1 MTELG
6 GRTSSRAVRRLRV
19 QSDMVPGRQD
29 VLTLIAEIAASAAA
43 PPRVLDLGCGD
54 GEVSAA
60 ILARRPEAAVTLVDI
75 SEDMLEHARERLRG
89 APGLEVVRHDL
100 REGLPASMRGPFDA
114 VVSCFTLH
122 NLDPASRPCLF
133 ADARRVLRPRGVF
146 VNADR
151 VREEGTLLDTWQF
164 DRWIEWMRER
174 ARTRY
179 GLART
184 AAEIRQRQ
192 HEMDREL
199 GDAPGSIWAMRDDL
213 LRAGFTEVDCLYKN
227 RITAL
232 LVAVNQG

>member
-6 GRTSSRAVRRLRV
+6 GWTASRAVRRLRV
-19 QSDMVPGRQD
+19 QSDMVPGRD
-29 VLTLIAEIAASAAA
+29 EVLALIVELATGIPS
-43 PPRVLDLGCGD
+43 PPRILDLGCGD
-54 GEVSAA
+54 GDVSAA
-60 ILARRPEAAVTLVDI
+60 IRARRPDAALTLLDV
-75 SEDMLEHARERLRG
+75 SEDMLTRARQRLYG

-100 REGLPASMRGPFDA
+100 QDGLPATVRGPFDA

-122 NLDPASRPCLF
+122 NLDPASRPRLF
-133 ADARRVLRPRGVF
+133 TDLQRVLRPRGMF

-151 VREEGTLLDTWQF
+151 VREQGTLLDAWQF
-164 DRWIEWMRER
+164 DHWVEWMRER

-179 GLART
+179 GLTRT

-213 LRAGFTEVDCLYKN
+213 HRAGFAEVDCLYKN

-232 LVAVNQG
+232 LVAVNEG

>member
-6 GRTSSRAVRRLRV
+6 GWTSSRAVRRLRV
-19 QSDMVPGRQD
+19 QSDMVPGRD
-29 VLTLIAEIAASAAA
+29 EVLALITDLATGIAS

-54 GEVSAA
+54 GDVSAA
-60 ILARRPEAAVTLVDI
+60 ILARRPDAAVTLLDI
-75 SEDMLEHARERLRG
+75 SEDMLAHAQERLRG

-100 REGLPASMRGPFDA
+100 HDGLPDGVKGPFDA

-122 NLDPASRPCLF
+122 NLDPASRPRLF
-133 ADARRVLRPRGVF
+133 ADVRRVLGPRGVF

-151 VREEGTLLDTWQF
+151 VREEGTLLDSWQF
-164 DRWIEWMRER
+164 DHWVEWMRER

-179 GLART
+179 GLTRT

-213 LRAGFTEVDCLYKN
+213 RRAGFAEVDCLYKN

-232 LVAVNQG
+232 LVAVNEG

>member
-6 GRTSSRAVRRLRV
+6 GRASSRAVRRMRL

-29 VLTLIAEIAASAAA
+29 VLTLIAEIATSADA

-60 ILARRPEAAVTLVDI
+60 ILARQPDAALTLVDI
-75 SEDMLEHARERLRG
+75 SEDMLDHARQRLGR
-89 APGLEVVRHDL
+89 APGLELVQHDL
-100 REGLPASMRGPFDA
+100 HDGLPDPVRGPFDA

-122 NLDPASRPCLF
+122 NLDPASRPRLF
-133 ADARRVLRPRGVF
+133 AEVRRALRPRGLF

-151 VREEGTLLDTWQF
+151 VREEGARLDAWQF
-164 DRWIEWMRER
+164 SHWIEWMRER
-174 ARTRY
+174 AGTRY
-179 GLART
+179 GSTRT

-192 HEMDREL
+192 HEMDREV
-199 GDAPGSIWAMRDDL
+199 GDAPGSIWSMRDAL
-213 LRAGFTEVDCLYKN
+213 LGAGFTEVDCLYKN

-232 LVAVNQG
+232 LVAVNP